1 MNTEHKQQVGGLAVI
16 CDPHGRVKRV
26 VHDEIG
32 FFDKKAEDELI
43 FSFIHPGSY
52 SKLKQLLAKIVDNG
66 IACDWEIHQQEAE
79 NNGVLVFYGIQRGKD
94 ILLLASN
101 TRWETEE
108 YLGKLMKINNE
119 YANDLR
125 GYIKENE
132 QQRKNIDTHLY
143 EEMSKL
149 NNELTNT
156 RRQLEKKTVELNR
169 NIEQKNKMLG
179 MAAHDLRNPL
189 SIIQGFSEVLITD
202 HQQQG
207 NLTEQQLKFIKEIN
221 NSSKSMVRIIEDML
235 DISAIESGIVKIDPE
250 ECDVVSL
257 IDRIVSL
264 NRVKAENKG
273 VSLVTD
279 LPEHAIIIK
288 IDPYKFEQVLNNLI
302 NNAVHYSH
310 PDTTTTVGIQENPF
324 EKGILLFVEDQGQGI
339 PEKDQQKLFQPFA
352 RLSVKSTAGEKST
365 GLGLAIAKK
374 IIEAHGGTISVDSK
388 VGKGTK
394 FSIRLPVV

>member
-52 SKLKQLLAKIVDNG
+52 SKLKKLIAKIADNG

-79 NNGVLVFYGIQRGKD
+79 KNGVLVFYGIQRGKD

-207 NLTEQQLKFIKEIN
+207 NLTDQQLKFIKEIN

-235 DISAIESGIVKIDPE
+235 DISAIESGIVKIIPE

-279 LPEHAIIIK
+279 LPEHSIIIK

-310 PDTTTTVGIQENPF
+310 RDTTTTVGIKENPF
-324 EKGILLFVEDQGQGI
+324 EEDVLLFVEDQGQGI
-339 PEKDQQKLFQPFA
+339 PEEDQQKLFQPFA